1 MIIFTFG
8 KYAAKRKTVGISGS
22 KFYSK
27 VKAGGAYIL
36 NTAGN
41 IIVRM
46 PIRRLKEQTERQNC
60 IIYLLLF
67 LAFGSK
73 LVSW

>member
-41 IIVRM
+41 VIVRM
-46 PIRRLKEQTERQNC
+46 PIRRLKEQTEE
-60 IIYLLLF
+60 
-67 LAFGSK
+67 AK
-73 LVSW
+73 LHNIFTSVFSIWI

>member
-46 PIRRLKEQTERQNC
+46 PIRRLKEQTEE
-60 IIYLLLF
+60 
-67 LAFGSK
+67 AK
-73 LVSW
+73 LHNIFTSVFSIWI

>member
-1 MIIFTFG
+1 MHFLVKVQPLTGKCMKLKLFLEGFYFVIIFTFG

-41 IIVRM
+41 VIVRM
-46 PIRRLKEQTERQNC
+46 PI
-60 IIYLLLF
+60 
-67 LAFGSK
+67 
-73 LVSW
+73 

>member
-41 IIVRM
+41 VIVRM
-46 PIRRLKEQTERQNC
+46 PI
-60 IIYLLLF
+60 
-67 LAFGSK
+67 
-73 LVSW
+73 